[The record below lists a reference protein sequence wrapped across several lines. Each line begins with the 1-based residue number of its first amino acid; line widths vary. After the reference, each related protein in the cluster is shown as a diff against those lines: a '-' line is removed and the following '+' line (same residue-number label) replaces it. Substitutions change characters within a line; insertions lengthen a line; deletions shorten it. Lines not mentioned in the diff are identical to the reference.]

1 MKLKS
6 NQSQPGEFKSVND
19 GFDLSQFEL
28 EHFHYSKLTNFFK
41 TYKNSKIY
49 LFYSELRNILWE
61 DKPKNGLIC
70 INQREKTY
78 NFDVTSKTIK
88 NWLIQLQKLNLI
100 DFKYN
105 FKDVCHIQI
114 KNYENLEILNPPTQ
128 KESGE
133 DILPTRF
140 YKNVQLI
147 IKNVIKEY
155 KTKTLLFENEK
166 VFVSEFD
173 NKKELASSQN
183 VYLKIKLTDDECF
196 ERQITYEHL
205 VGKPL
210 PSIKC
215 NYHQAIIKKR
225 VNAALHY
232 YNQEY
237 ERMQLAS

>member
-1 MKLKS
+1 MKPKS
-6 NQSQPGEFKSVND
+6 NQPQPGEFKSIND

-28 EHFHYSKLTNFFK
+28 ERFHYSKLTNFFK

-61 DKPKNGLIC
+61 AKPKDGLIF

-105 FKDVCHIQI
+105 FRDVCYIQI

-133 DILPTRF
+133 DILPKRF
-140 YKNVQLI
+140 YKDVQLI
-147 IKNVIKEY
+147 IKNAIKEY
-155 KTKTLLFENEK
+155 ANKPLLIEDEK
-166 VFVSEFD
+166 VLVSEFD

-183 VYLKIKLTDDECF
+183 VYLKIKLADDECF

-210 PSIKC
+210 PSLKC
-215 NYHQAIIKKR
+215 NFHQAIIKKR
-225 VNAALHY
+225 VNETLEY
-232 YNQEY
+232 SRVSY